1 MAHECLVSCTK
12 LGIISMD
19 YGQGLPLD
27 VVKDIR
33 LYRCNFKHAIDQ
45 GSLHTIFVSTN
56 YIHMLYWIKY
66 SALMGL
72 KVIAKDP

>member
-1 MAHECLVSCTK
+1 MFGFLHKAWHYKS
-12 LGIISMD
+12 
-19 YGQGLPLD
+19 GQGLPLD

-33 LYRCNFKHAIDQ
+33 LSRCNFKHAIDQ
-45 GSLHTIFVSTN
+45 GSLHTKFVLTN
-56 YIHMLYWIKY
+56 YIHIKYWIKY